1 MPHKLSGTTI
11 VLISIGILAIAAMFE
26 RLLGHIWICECDT
39 VKLWYFITGT
49 SENSQHITDW
59 YSYSHIIHGFV
70 FYWIL
75 TLIPA
80 TRKLPVGT
88 RFLIALFAEAA
99 WEVFENTDL
108 VINRYRSVTVS
119 LDY

>member
-1 MPHKLSGTTI
+1 M
-11 VLISIGILAIAAMFE
+11 
-26 RLLGHIWICECDT
+26 
-39 VKLWYFITGT
+39 
-49 SENSQHITDW
+49 
-59 YSYSHIIHGFV
+59 
-70 FYWIL
+70 

-119 LDY
+119 LDYYGDSIVNSVSDILYQALGFLAAWKFPIWSIIAAAIFFELIALYSIRDNLSLNIIMLIYPVPFILKWQSG